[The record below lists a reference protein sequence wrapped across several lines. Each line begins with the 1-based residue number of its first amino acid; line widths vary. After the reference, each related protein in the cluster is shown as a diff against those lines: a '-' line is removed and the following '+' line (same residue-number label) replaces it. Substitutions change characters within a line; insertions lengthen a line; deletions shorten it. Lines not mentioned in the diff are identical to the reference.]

1 MLGDLRGGTPQHL
14 CGGGEP
20 SGAQN
25 EVFIQAFR
33 VSQCGSNGGELVQR
47 CLAVFDDLGGDNPG
61 LAGFGVLQRLV
72 TKPEE
77 FERRLVA
84 WEQFLALE
92 SGPCWLVR
100 LVRWGAM
107 STASPVPFQW

>member
-61 LAGFGVLQRLV
+61 VGRFSVSSNDSSRSQKNSSEPCRVGAVPCTRKRTLLACSAR
-72 TKPEE
+72 
-77 FERRLVA
+77 
-84 WEQFLALE
+84 ALGGHVHGQP
-92 SGPCWLVR
+92 S
-100 LVRWGAM
+100 
-107 STASPVPFQW
+107 